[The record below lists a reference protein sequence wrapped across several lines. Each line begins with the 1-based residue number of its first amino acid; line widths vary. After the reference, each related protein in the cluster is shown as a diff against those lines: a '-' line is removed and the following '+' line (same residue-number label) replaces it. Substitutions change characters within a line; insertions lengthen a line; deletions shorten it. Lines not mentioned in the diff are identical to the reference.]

1 MLTDQ
6 MWMVADQCNLTC
18 TYCYF
23 ETGEYNYT
31 PSRLTAPDYD
41 RWLRRCTPHLPVRS
55 VALTGGEPLLRP
67 DLVELA
73 EVARRHV
80 ESVHVFTNAVR
91 MTDEIAE
98 ALSRLGC
105 GADVSI
111 DHADPDAP
119 DRVRGGTKATLAGI
133 ERLDAAGVP
142 LQIVMVVTS
151 LNWREIE
158 ELVRRARERRWQVEL
173 LAVSVPSRHPLSMSN
188 LTATERTELLRVIDA
203 SADVFK
209 SRVYFER
216 LRHFLIS
223 GRISMIRSCV
233 TGQEGAFVNSDG
245 EIWVC
250 AHRGETSLGNIRDVS
265 LPDLLAGK
273 RAALTRRPAG
283 PCAGTGCLSLA

>member
-1 MLTDQ
+1 MLTHQ

-23 ETGEYNYT
+23 ETGEYSYT
-31 PSRLTAPDYD
+31 PSRLTASDYD
-41 RWLRRCTPHLPVRS
+41 RWLRRCTSHLPVRS

-73 EVARRHV
+73 AVARRHV
-80 ESVHVFTNAVR
+80 DMVRVFTNAVR
-91 MTDEIAE
+91 VTDEIAE
-98 ALSRLGC
+98 ELARVGC
-105 GADVSI
+105 SADVSI
-111 DHADPDAP
+111 DHVSPDAA
-119 DRVRGGTKATLAGI
+119 DQVRGGTKATLAGI

-151 LNWREIE
+151 LNWREVE
-158 ELVRRARERRWQVEL
+158 ELVRRARDRTWQVEL
-173 LAVSVPSRHPLSMSN
+173 LAVSVPSRHPLSMST
-188 LTATERTELLRVIDA
+188 LTHAERTELLRVIDE

-216 LRHFLIS
+216 LRHFLTA

-233 TGQEGAFVNSDG
+233 TGQEGVFVNSDG

-250 AHRGETSLGNIRDVS
+250 AHRGDMSLGNIRDVS
-265 LPDLLAGK
+265 LPELLAGK
-273 RAALTRRPAG
+273 GAVLARRPAG
-283 PCAGTGCLSLA
+283 PCASTGCLSLT